1 MSPASAA
8 QPHEWAGAAGAT
20 SQVNPAESEGPYS
33 RDAYFRVQPSQAG
46 GGTAPGLWPWP
57 EHGGAHDEFGW
68 HVDASGSPGG
78 PTPPMP
84 DGGQD
89 VMMMRGHH
97 SAHPG
102 HLGQH
107 YVDVSRSNHHA
118 LPPHLSA
125 GPRHHSMPD
134 RRPMDDSASGLMQ
147 AAHELMMGSDCPVW
161 PRMPAMRSITLPTGH
176 YNAPPPPWDSP
187 PPPPHTQDPRRIAY
201 LSGAPNSGH
210 QSMHHRMQ
218 QYSHTSQ
225 WHPSQ
230 EYALGLSPGAHPVP
244 LSAPPEGAA
253 THTPAAGPVA
263 HSTSHTSRGP
273 RLSSTSSGIGP
284 AGAAHA
290 ANLPWPQQHPK
301 ASNMSS
307 LRRLLESSSDSKEE
321 VAAALQHTTGGF
333 VPGLPGLTKLVSLFT
348 KQGKWRKALAIYD
361 VLDCLGLQPD
371 LVICNAALGACAR
384 GADTSRLW
392 QLLNDLLEKGRV
404 PDSITFKGAISALS
418 KNGEWQQSLKLF
430 LSMCEQGKVAE
441 GATCLALI
449 GTCAKAR
456 QWQLAEEVFLCTI
469 ARDLDIRFVDAVGAP
484 DTGAMAE
491 ADLALLHRLQACRHG
506 GGGVRPLGATP
517 PDAADDQVQQLAA
530 GELAAAADTD
540 HARDAGSDAQAPGP
554 SQPAPAPGAPPAGPS
569 PPKEGADSIH
579 DLEKERST
587 DAAVAWSVAAGVQA
601 ALDSATVAGAT
612 PAARSGPLVE
622 WQTHSPLLYNGH
634 TETEYLFA
642 RTCCNALLIAYKI
655 AEPVQCQRALAL
667 LTAITQIGGIV
678 SPDVISYNSVM
689 EAMGTAG
696 RVRDALSLLPV
707 LRAADLQPSRTTMTL
722 LMSLASSAGLPGE
735 VVALWADLLRSGLR
749 PETRALN
756 LYLSALISLGRW
768 NEACEQYQALLRQA
782 HSPAPDSETFSIML
796 WACLDQGDPMSAL
809 RIVQDAASLSKPMR
823 VAALQ
828 RLVALLQG
836 CGMQDAASALQC
848 VVAR

>member
-1 MSPASAA
+1 
-8 QPHEWAGAAGAT
+8 
-20 SQVNPAESEGPYS
+20 
-33 RDAYFRVQPSQAG
+33 
-46 GGTAPGLWPWP
+46 
-57 EHGGAHDEFGW
+57 
-68 HVDASGSPGG
+68 
-78 PTPPMP
+78 
-84 DGGQD
+84 
-89 VMMMRGHH
+89 
-97 SAHPG
+97 
-102 HLGQH
+102 
-107 YVDVSRSNHHA
+107 
-118 LPPHLSA
+118 
-125 GPRHHSMPD
+125 
-134 RRPMDDSASGLMQ
+134 
-147 AAHELMMGSDCPVW
+147 
-161 PRMPAMRSITLPTGH
+161 MPAMRSITLPTGH

-321 VAAALQHTTGGF
+321 VAAALQHTTG
-333 VPGLPGLTKLVSLFT
+333 
-348 KQGKWRKALAIYD
+348 
-361 VLDCLGLQPD
+361 
-371 LVICNAALGACAR
+371 ACAR

-491 ADLALLHRLQACRHG
+491 ATSRCCTACRPAATAAA
-506 GGGVRPLGATP
+506 VCARSAPPRP
-517 PDAADDQVQQLAA
+517 QLAA

-554 SQPAPAPGAPPAGPS
+554 SQPAPAPGAPPAGPRRR
-569 PPKEGADSIH
+569 KR
-579 DLEKERST
+579 EKERST

-749 PETRALN
+749 PETRALTCT
-756 LYLSALISLGRW
+756 SRRS
-768 NEACEQYQALLRQA
+768 
-782 HSPAPDSETFSIML
+782 SP
-796 WACLDQGDPMSAL
+796 
-809 RIVQDAASLSKPMR
+809 
-823 VAALQ
+823 
-828 RLVALLQG
+828 
-836 CGMQDAASALQC
+836 
-848 VVAR
+848 